1 MPTVDSLLDTDVLI
15 EYLRGTPAAAG
26 WLADRSGDVPGIP
39 YVSALEVLQGARN
52 GRELQRLRQWLGD
65 FACIPP
71 EPEDAGV
78 ALRLYETHALRS
90 GCGIL
95 DCLIGALAARL
106 SVPIYTFNTK
116 HLGCLDGVDARR
128 PYERAG

>member
-15 EYLRGTPAAAG
+15 ESLRGTPASAG
-26 WLADRSGDVPGIP
+26 WLAERADAVPGIP
-39 YVSALEVLQGARN
+39 YIAALEVLQGAWN
-52 GRELQRLRQWLGD
+52 ARELRRLREWLAA

-71 EPEDAGV
+71 EAEDADA
-78 ALRLYETHALRS
+78 ALRFYQDHALGF

-106 SVPIYTFNTK
+106 GVPLYTFNTK
-116 HLGCLDGVDARR
+116 HLGCLGGVDARR
-128 PYERAG
+128 PY